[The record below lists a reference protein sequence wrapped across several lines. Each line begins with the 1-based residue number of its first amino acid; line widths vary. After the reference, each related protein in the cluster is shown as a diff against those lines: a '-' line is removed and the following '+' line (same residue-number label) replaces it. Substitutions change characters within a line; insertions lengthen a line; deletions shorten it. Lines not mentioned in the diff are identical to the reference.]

1 MADTIERM
9 SSARNRDSFTP
20 PIVRFLFIVLLL
32 IVFVG
37 ICVWIL
43 ARQPFENGRFT
54 IMAISDPVEIV
65 SYDQNRNFWTIIQ
78 MTKDAHISGV
88 FGLGEYRLDA
98 LWQLGKS
105 ESSPS
110 AILRESLAEE
120 LGVHIPY
127 YIVPSTSD
135 FTQWSGPISIL
146 QETITL
152 TNLLPFLKHRFDT
165 NMSFPDYLRFW
176 WRIRNMEPQRVERY
190 IIKEGSGLVRQTE
203 PDGAWFLRFDRQ
215 AFDIRTQDAFEELQV
230 RKEAL
235 RVAVYNTTNTPGV
248 GARVGRMIGK
258 LGANVV
264 AVGNDTESQV
274 QGCEMTGNQESL
286 ERITTKRIISLFECE
301 YETIQEEQQADLTIR
316 VGKTFADRFINN

>member
-1 MADTIERM
+1 MADTIKVM
-9 SSARNRDSFTP
+9 SSARSKDRYTP
-20 PIVRFLFIVLLL
+20 PIVRFLFIIFLIIGLL
-32 IVFVG
+32 G
-37 ICVWIL
+37 IGIWLL

-54 IMAISDPVEIV
+54 IMTISDPVEVV
-65 SYDQNRNFWTIIQ
+65 SYDENRNFWTIIQ

-110 AILRESLAEE
+110 AILRESFAEE

-135 FTQWSGPISIL
+135 FAQWSGPISIL

-152 TNLLPFLKHRFDT
+152 TNVVPFLTKKFDT
-165 NMSFPDYLRFW
+165 NMSFPDYLRLW

-190 IIKEGSGLVRQTE
+190 IIKEGSGLVRQTG

-235 RVAVYNTTNTPGV
+235 RVAVYNTTNTPAV

-264 AVGNDTESQV
+264 AVGNDTDSQV
-274 QGCEMTGNQESL
+274 LGCVMTGNQESL
-286 ERITTKRIISLFECE
+286 DSITSKRIMSLFECE

-316 VGKTFADRFINN
+316 VGKTFADRFITN